1 MRTISNL
8 INSKALFVI
17 NHSGGKDSQAM
28 MIKMLEIIPASQM
41 LVVHA
46 SLGDVEWKGA
56 LELAEKQ
63 ARDAGVEFIV
73 ARAEKSFLDMVE
85 KRFADRPGVPSWPSA
100 KYRQC
105 TSDLKRNPIERD
117 IRRYMKARG
126 LTLVVSCTGIRAA
139 ESNSRS
145 KLNPFK
151 LSEKN
156 SKAGREWYEWCPI
169 FNLSTAEVFATI
181 KAAGQQPH
189 EAYALG
195 NERLSCVF
203 CIMGSKGDLALGAK
217 HNPELFAR
225 YVELE
230 ERTGYTMHMSQR
242 SLTDLVNDAQQFAA

>member
-1 MRTISNL
+1 MHTISQL
-8 INSKALFVI
+8 INDKALFVI
-17 NHSGGKDSQAM
+17 NHSGGKDSQVM

-145 KLNPFK
+145 KLAPFK

-156 SKAGREWYEWCPI
+156 SKAGRSWYEWCPI
-169 FNLSTAEVFATI
+169 FKLSTAEVFATI